1 MLDGRV
7 LLAQDSDVAPG
18 EERGDGSLGVRPELV
33 IAQAAVNS
41 EGCLQLR
48 DHLHHRILS
57 PGIPGDE
64 VACDGDEVGVKL
76 IGERDVSA
84 NFVGGHERTDVKVGK
99 LRDAESL
106 KAFRQARQVNAPLG
120 DLEIRAAV
128 ERAVGPRHKRN
139 GGAEE
144 RRLLEKLP
152 TCRGLGSN
160 CPIPLGDSP
169 RQSVRGA
176 HHTVTHP
183 EETNQYEAEDR
194 AEQPYLER
202 RVEQGCSPSQL
213 RGIRT

>member
-1 MLDGRV
+1 MPESRV
-7 LLAQDSDVAPG
+7 ASALLMKPPVPASVPKPESWALLIRGPAQDSDVAPG

-144 RRLLEKLP
+144 RQ
-152 TCRGLGSN
+152 G
-160 CPIPLGDSP
+160 
-169 RQSVRGA
+169 
-176 HHTVTHP
+176 
-183 EETNQYEAEDR
+183 R
-194 AEQPYLER
+194 AR
-202 RVEQGCSPSQL
+202 
-213 RGIRT
+213 